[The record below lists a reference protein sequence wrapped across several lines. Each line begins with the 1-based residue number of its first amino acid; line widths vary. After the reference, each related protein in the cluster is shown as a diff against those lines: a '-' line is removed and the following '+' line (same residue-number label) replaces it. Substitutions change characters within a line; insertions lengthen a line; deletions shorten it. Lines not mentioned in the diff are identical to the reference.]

1 MIRDDAA
8 TDGKRDAG
16 DVGAGRV
23 DAAAATE
30 TPSDDS
36 GPREHGGHDLGIP
49 GTDPAAAT
57 PGGEAGG
64 GKFAPSG
71 PAVDSQAPPAPAD
84 VVNVR
89 ENTEG
94 GGAGGTG
101 GTDAARRR
109 ERNAKIKQVLR
120 DLGYVPAGDGP
131 GICVACGPAPVMHP
145 FACPGCGARVC
156 VEDECIEAHS
166 IACLVATFKAAYSV
180 DLPKTCHHCGRVATL
195 DAMIQFSEQ
204 AERVVRIFPID
215 GELVG
220 HLCVLFCPAP
230 ACKEESR
237 RWYQRWPIVPR
248 KAPF

>member
-8 TDGKRDAG
+8 TDGKRAAG

-36 GPREHGGHDLGIP
+36 GPREHGGHDLGFA
-49 GTDPAAAT
+49 GTDPTAVT

-71 PAVDSQAPPAPAD
+71 PALDSQAPPAPAD

-101 GTDAARRR
+101 GGCPRCGATDHLVCILGDAGGNVPRPANTDELRRAAI
-109 ERNAKIKQVLR
+109 EKVLR
-120 DLGYVPAGDGP
+120 DMGYVPMTWIYFDA
-131 GICVACGPAPVMHP
+131 
-145 FACPGCGARVC
+145 VC
-156 VEDECIEAHS
+156 DQC
-166 IACLVATFKAAYSV
+166 
-180 DLPKTCHHCGRVATL
+180 DQ
-195 DAMIQFSEQ
+195 MIFSERFRP
-204 AERVVRIFPID
+204 AIERNWSGVTEHWLQQVKA
-215 GELVG
+215 
-220 HLCVLFCPAP
+220 HKCP
-230 ACKEESR
+230 
-237 RWYQRWPIVPR
+237 
-248 KAPF
+248 